1 MTRVNKAETLF
12 ASRRRSRPNKH
23 ERNLDMSV
31 RPLRSVL
38 YMPATNPRALEK
50 AKTLPVDAV
59 VFDLEDAIAPDV
71 KTTARDKACEAV
83 RAGGYGSRQVVIRI
97 NGFSTPWGE
106 DDLDAALAAGPD
118 AVLVPKINRREDVVV
133 LSQAIASS
141 ESAET
146 RLWIM
151 VETPMAILNI
161 GQIAAASQSDA
172 ARLACF
178 CMGTNDLEKETR
190 ARLNPGRASMQ
201 TWLSQ
206 SVCAARAY
214 GISILDGVYNDF
226 NDADG
231 FRAECEQ
238 GLELGM
244 DGKTL
249 IHPAQIDICN
259 EVFSPSDEEVSW
271 ARRIVAE
278 FDRPENANVNVMSI
292 DGRMVER
299 LHADFARRTI
309 AIADA
314 VGK

>member
-1 MTRVNKAETLF
+1 
-12 ASRRRSRPNKH
+12 
-23 ERNLDMSV
+23 
-31 RPLRSVL
+31 
-38 YMPATNPRALEK
+38 
-50 AKTLPVDAV
+50 
-59 VFDLEDAIAPDV
+59 
-71 KTTARDKACEAV
+71 
-83 RAGGYGSRQVVIRI
+83 
-97 NGFSTPWGE
+97 
-106 DDLDAALAAGPD
+106 
-118 AVLVPKINRREDVVV
+118 
-133 LSQAIASS
+133 
-141 ESAET
+141 
-146 RLWIM
+146 
-151 VETPMAILNI
+151 
-161 GQIAAASQSDA
+161 
-172 ARLACF
+172 
-178 CMGTNDLEKETR
+178 MGTNDLEKETR

-259 EVFSPSDEEVSW
+259 EVFTPSEEEMTW